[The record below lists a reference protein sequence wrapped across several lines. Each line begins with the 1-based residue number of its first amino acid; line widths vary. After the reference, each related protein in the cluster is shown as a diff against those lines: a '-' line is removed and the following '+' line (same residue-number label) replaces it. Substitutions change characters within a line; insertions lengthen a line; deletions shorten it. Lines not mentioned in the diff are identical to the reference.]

1 MISFIF
7 QNSCSRLFD
16 FLFYKILLQLFL
28 NITQYEKKKEFGS
41 NLCNNSS
48 LVSLFN
54 NGFTRRSYCYCFS
67 KHSIQFERS
76 LLFKIWYFS
85 ITILIHGVPMLKLCE
100 QKTDWLKDLILS
112 VINDFFKKIWVNLR
126 QGMEDY
132 TLNLLFPK
140 LSIVEAEVNIMFF
153 FNSSS
158 LFHFLRNEFP
168 DYLYKYWTSMSN
180 LNYKG

>member
-1 MISFIF
+1 MKKRRNLVPIF
-7 QNSCSRLFD
+7 AITHPL
-16 FLFYKILLQLFL
+16 FLFLTMVLHVGLIV
-28 NITQYEKKKEFGS
+28 IVSVSTQS
-41 NLCNNSS
+41 NLKEAYALKYDTS
-48 LVSLFN
+48 VSQ
-54 NGFTRRSYCYCFS
+54 FS
-67 KHSIQFERS
+67 FMVC
-76 LLFKIWYFS
+76 LC
-85 ITILIHGVPMLKLCE
+85 LKLCE